1 MRFKKIKLALPITVG
16 WGFWILTGIILFTKY
31 SGSTPLKDFY
41 WIDQIKFFIGI
52 AFPIIGTITTIVL
65 DWKWSS
71 ENN

>member
-1 MRFKKIKLALPITVG
+1 MRFKKIKLALPIAIG
-16 WGFWILTGIILFTKY
+16 WGFWILTGIILYTKY
-31 SGSTPLKDFY
+31 SVNTPLKDFY

-52 AFPIIGTITTIVL
+52 AFPIIGTIITIVL